1 MFHNRFSLKEK
12 SPSRSPHMKLLPIF
26 RLLGLA
32 LLLTMLLAAN
42 TQYAK
47 ARPTFVVTAAN
58 EGDDVNP
65 GDGIC
70 AIKAGAC
77 TLRAAIEESNAHP
90 GTDLITFNLPG
101 GGVHVI
107 SITAGPLPTLTDSV
121 TIDGTSQPNCAIP
134 CIVLSGA
141 VIGGTNNGL
150 TVNTSGSTIKGF
162 IITSWGNGG
171 IVVNGNTN
179 SIQSNDIGFWPGNPT
194 PRPNGEGVVILGSHN
209 LIGGGP
215 GQRNVISGNSYV
227 GIGIAT
233 GCCAASSNTIQG
245 NYIGTNVLGSGALGN
260 HGQGIFLS
268 SLANNSVILNNVISG
283 NLGWGIELAGAT
295 NTIIRGNK
303 IGANAAGTG
312 ALGNRLGGIA
322 IDSGAN
328 TNTIGGTA
336 NGQPNNISY
345 NRGVGVWVVDA
356 LTVNNRIQH
365 NSIFANTALGIDLGP
380 DGVTPNDLGD
390 PDAGPNQTQN
400 FPVLTSATGSTFVI
414 TGRLNSMPAHTY
426 TVEFFSS
433 PAATCDPS
441 GYGEGR
447 KFLGS
452 KLVTTNALGN
462 VNFSFTGSIV
472 FGAGEVITATATD
485 SLGNTSEFSLC
496 RIAN

>member
-1 MFHNRFSLKEK
+1 MIRNDFNLEEK
-12 SPSRSPHMKLLPIF
+12 SLSRNRNMKLFPIF
-26 RLLGLA
+26 RLLGIA
-32 LLLTMLLAAN
+32 LLLTTLLAAN
-42 TQYAK
+42 TQSAK
-47 ARPTFVVTAAN
+47 ARPTFVVMAAN

-65 GDGIC
+65 GNGIC
-70 AIKAGAC
+70 ATATGAC
-77 TLRAAIEESNAHP
+77 TLRAAIEESNANP
-90 GTDLITFNLPG
+90 GADLITFNLPG

-107 SITAGPLPTLTDSV
+107 SITAGPLPIITDSV

-141 VIGGTNNGL
+141 VIGGANNGL
-150 TVNTSGSTIKGF
+150 IVNANGSTIKGF
-162 IITSWGNGG
+162 IVTSWGNDG
-171 IVVNGNTN
+171 IAIVGDSN

-194 PRPNGEGVVILGSHN
+194 LLPNGQGILILGSHN
-209 LIGGGP
+209 FIGGGP
-215 GQRNVISGNSYV
+215 GQRNVISGNAS
-227 GIGIAT
+227 IGINIGS
-233 GCCAASSNTIQG
+233 GCCAVTSNTIQG

-295 NTIIRGNK
+295 NTLIRGNK

-312 ALGNRLGGIA
+312 ALGNRLGGVA
-322 IDSGAN
+322 IDSDAN

-345 NRGVGVWVVDA
+345 NHGVGILVVGA
-356 LTVNNRIQH
+356 STVNNRIQH
-365 NSIFANTALGIDLGP
+365 NSIFANTSLGINLGSG
-380 DGVTPNDLGD
+380 GVTPNDLGD

-400 FPVLTSATGSTFVI
+400 FPVLTSATGSTFTI
-414 TGRLNSMPAHTY
+414 TGRLNSLPADAY

-441 GYGEGR
+441 GYGEGK
-447 KFLGS
+447 KFVGS
-452 KLVTTNALGN
+452 KIVTTNALGN
-462 VNFSFTGSIV
+462 VSFSFTGSIV

-485 SLGNTSEFSLC
+485 ASGNTSEFSLC